1 MAHAPSP
8 GMELPLAPKP
18 STPLGPSA
26 PATNDCFTLV
36 LNTLDCL
43 IYVEELSK
51 LTVPDKNCCP
61 ELAGLMDN
69 NPTCLCEMLTNISL
83 EASYGNKIDISKV
96 LELPSVCG
104 VNTPLST
111 CSEWLNFTSD
121 DAKTVFAALVISL
134 AFRSFIAEP
143 RYIPSLSMYPTF
155 DVGDRVVAEKV
166 TYYFRKPC
174 ANDIVIFKSPP
185 VLQEVGYTDD
195 DVFIKR
201 VVAKEGDIVEVR
213 AGKLIVNGVVRNENY
228 ILEPPSYDMTPIRV
242 PKNSVFVM
250 GDNRNN
256 SYDSHVWGA
265 LPAKNIIGRSI
276 FRYWPPNRIGG
287 TVLGTGCAVDNQ
299 ESISASE

>member
-1 MAHAPSP
+1 MTTTTTTTIIILSATAIILFSTLCMAHAPSP

-51 LTVPDKNCCP
+51 LTVSDKNCCP

-111 CSEWLNFTSD
+111 CSDVEPWMGL
-121 DAKTVFAALVISL
+121 L
-134 AFRSFIAEP
+134 ASTPLADNNDSGASNVAGYGQSFFFGLPFLFHLIN
-143 RYIPSLSMYPTF
+143 IL
-155 DVGDRVVAEKV
+155 
-166 TYYFRKPC
+166 
-174 ANDIVIFKSPP
+174 
-185 VLQEVGYTDD
+185 
-195 DVFIKR
+195 
-201 VVAKEGDIVEVR
+201 
-213 AGKLIVNGVVRNENY
+213 LIVGN
-228 ILEPPSYDMTPIRV
+228 
-242 PKNSVFVM
+242 F
-250 GDNRNN
+250 
-256 SYDSHVWGA
+256 
-265 LPAKNIIGRSI
+265 
-276 FRYWPPNRIGG
+276 
-287 TVLGTGCAVDNQ
+287 
-299 ESISASE
+299 

>member
-1 MAHAPSP
+1 MTTTTTTTIIILSATAIILFSTLCMAHAPSP

-51 LTVPDKNCCP
+51 LTVSDKNCCP

-111 CSEWLNFTSD
+111 CSAEGYQVS
-121 DAKTVFAALVISL
+121 SL
-134 AFRSFIAEP
+134 
-143 RYIPSLSMYPTF
+143 IPSELSTSPSINE
-155 DVGDRVVAEKV
+155 DVEPWMGLLASTPLADNNDSGASNVA
-166 TYYFRKPC
+166 
-174 ANDIVIFKSPP
+174 
-185 VLQEVGYTDD
+185 GYGQS
-195 DVFIKR
+195 FFFGLPFLFHLIN
-201 VVAKEGDIVEVR
+201 IL
-213 AGKLIVNGVVRNENY
+213 LIVGN
-228 ILEPPSYDMTPIRV
+228 
-242 PKNSVFVM
+242 F
-250 GDNRNN
+250 
-256 SYDSHVWGA
+256 
-265 LPAKNIIGRSI
+265 
-276 FRYWPPNRIGG
+276 
-287 TVLGTGCAVDNQ
+287 
-299 ESISASE
+299 